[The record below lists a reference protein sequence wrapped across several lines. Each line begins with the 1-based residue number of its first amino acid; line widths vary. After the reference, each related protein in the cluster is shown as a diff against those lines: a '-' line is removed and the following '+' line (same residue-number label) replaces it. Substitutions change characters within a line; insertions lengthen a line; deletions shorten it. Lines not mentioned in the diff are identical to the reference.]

1 MRTAAIPTIFLLTF
15 SGIYAAQG
23 ASPAPSATEQIT
35 ALEREWSSAVIRHD
49 EEAVS
54 KLLADDF
61 VGIDG
66 RGFISDKTAEIEE
79 ADPTAS
85 HKASLVLVGE
95 HLSEVRVR
103 VYDETAVLTAI
114 NTARFRSEKG
124 ESTIRYRRTTV
135 WVRRGGSWQCVS
147 FHGSRIMESSKP

>member
-1 MRTAAIPTIFLLTF
+1 MRTATMPTIFLLTVL
-15 SGIYAAQG
+15 GIYAPQG
-23 ASPAPSATEQIT
+23 ANPAPSVTEQIT
-35 ALEREWSSAVIRHD
+35 ALEREWSSAVVRHD

-66 RGFISDKTAEIEE
+66 RGFVSDKAAEIEE
-79 ADPTAS
+79 AKP
-85 HKASLVLVGE
+85 KADKAGLVLVGE
-95 HLSEVRVR
+95 NLSEVRVR
-103 VYDETAVLTAI
+103 VYGETAIFTAI
-114 NTARFRSEKG
+114 KTAQFRSEKG

-147 FHGSRIMESSKP
+147 FHGSRIMESPKP

>member
-1 MRTAAIPTIFLLTF
+1 MRTAAIPTIFFLTV
-15 SGIYAAQG
+15 SGINAAQI
-23 ASPAPSATEQIT
+23 ASASSAAEQIA
-35 ALEREWSSAVIRHD
+35 ALERAWSSAVVRHD

-66 RGFISDKTAEIEE
+66 RGFISDKAAEIEE
-79 ADPTAS
+79 AKPTAS
-85 HKASLVLVGE
+85 DKAGLVLVGE
-95 HLSEVRVR
+95 TLSEVRVR
-103 VYDETAVLTAI
+103 VYGETAVLTAI
-114 NTARFRSEKG
+114 NTARFQSEKG

-147 FHGSRIMESSKP
+147 FHGSRIMEPPKQ